1 MSDINDL
8 LDDILNKDYNAAN
21 DKFNDMMQG
30 RINDALN
37 QEKVGIASTMF
48 DEMETETDES
58 AEDVDIDEV
67 GDFSDLDQDAVDE
80 E

>member
-8 LDDILNKDYNAAN
+8 LDNIINKDYNGAN
-21 DKFNDMMQG
+21 DKFNELMAG
-30 RINDALN
+30 RINDAMN
-37 QEKVGIASTMF
+37 QQKVGIASTMF

-67 GDFSDLDQDAVDE
+67 GDFSDLESE

>member
-30 RINDALN
+30 RINTALD

-48 DEMETETDES
+48 DEMETETDEN
-58 AEDVDIDEV
+58 AEDVDIE
-67 GDFSDLDQDAVDE
+67 DLELDDVDE
-80 E
+80 IEELPEE

>member
-48 DEMETETDES
+48 DEMETETDEN
-58 AEDVDIDEV
+58 AEDVDIDDID
-67 GDFSDLDQDAVDE
+67 DFSDLNQDAVDE

>member
-48 DEMETETDES
+48 DEMETETDEN

-67 GDFSDLDQDAVDE
+67 DDFSDLDQDAVDE

>member
-48 DEMETETDES
+48 DEMETETDEN
-58 AEDVDIDEV
+58 AEDVDIDDV
-67 GDFSDLDQDAVDE
+67 DDFSDLDQDAVDE